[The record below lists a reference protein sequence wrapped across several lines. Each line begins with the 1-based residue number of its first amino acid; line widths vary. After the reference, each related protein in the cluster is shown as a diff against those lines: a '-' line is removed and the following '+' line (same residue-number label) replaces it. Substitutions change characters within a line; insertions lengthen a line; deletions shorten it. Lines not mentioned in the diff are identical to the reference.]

1 MTSKTIRTWSR
12 VHTWTSLVCTGF
24 LLMLCVT
31 GLPLIF
37 HDEIE
42 SALNPDHWRP
52 ARADGPRLTLDAVLG
67 IALERRP
74 GEVPIFM
81 SFDTDRPV
89 VNVTSGPR
97 PDAAEHEMHFASFDL
112 TSGALVPPAERG
124 ADFMRFLLQ
133 LHTDLFLGLPGML
146 FLGVMGLLFAAA
158 VVSGV
163 VVYVAFMRRQAFGV
177 LRTNRAPRLKWLD
190 HHNLLGIVTVAWV
203 LVVGLTGV
211 VNTLATPII
220 SLWKNE
226 QLAEL
231 AAQHADGA
239 GVVER
244 SSLDAAVATARRAAP
259 GMELQFVAFPGS
271 AFSTSH
277 HYAVFLHGN
286 TPLTTHLI
294 TPAIIDAST
303 GGLVGM
309 REMPWYTKALSLSK
323 PLHFGDYGGPLLK
336 ILWAILTLATI
347 VVLGSGLY
355 LWLVRRRAG
364 EVDVAALE
372 PLATS
377 PAAGVEE

>member
-1 MTSKTIRTWSR
+1 MAPSAIRTWST
-12 VHTWTSLVCTGF
+12 VHTWTSLVCTAF
-24 LLMLCVT
+24 LLLLCLT

-42 SALNPDHWRP
+42 SALNPAQWRP
-52 ARADGPRLTLDAVLG
+52 AHPDGPALPLDDVLA
-67 IALERRP
+67 IALERRV

-89 VNVTSGPR
+89 VNVTTGPR
-97 PDAAEHEMHFASFDL
+97 PDATEREMHFASFDL
-112 TSGALVPPAERG
+112 TNGAVVPPAERG
-124 ADFMRFLLQ
+124 HDVMEFLLQ

-146 FLGVMGLLFAAA
+146 FLGAMGLLFIAA

-163 VVYVAFMRRQAFGV
+163 VLYAPFMRRQSFGV
-177 LRTNRAPRLKWLD
+177 LRVRRSPRVKWLD

-211 VNTLATPII
+211 INTLATPII
-220 SLWKNE
+220 ALWKDQ

-231 AAQHADGA
+231 TTQYA
-239 GVVER
+239 GGSPTVRR
-244 SSLDAAVATARRAAP
+244 SSLDAAVATARAAAP

-271 AFSTSH
+271 GFSTDH

-294 TPAIIDAST
+294 TPAIIDAAT
-303 GGLVGM
+303 GEFVAL
-309 REMPWYTKALSLSK
+309 REMPWYSKALSLSK
-323 PLHFGDYGGPLLK
+323 PLHFGDYGALPLK
-336 ILWAILTLATI
+336 ILWAALTLVTI
-347 VVLGSGLY
+347 VVLGTGLY

-364 EVDVAALE
+364 ETDIAALE
-372 PLATS
+372 QLAAS
-377 PAAGVEE
+377 PAEVNQ